1 MMSFDKFKGYSSK
14 LARIR
19 YYKNKILRLEELGFN
34 MEKEKL
40 AFQQTADIAAIFKI
54 IEKLEENDAF
64 KIDDIKIRYRS
75 LLKGNISESNLK
87 YYYLPYSKEILDK
100 ITLSQYETEPQ
111 MKKYIDENFK
121 EIYHTIKM
129 EIIFNYKSEI
139 LEKIKTNQT
148 MANIIRQYI
157 KEEIEE
163 MLKNSFVANINA
175 MNTLRKLIKTEDYL
189 NIELLVNLYKCT
201 NPEEMKIGIKKHIQS
216 LKEEY
221 SENINKIEQEYQED
235 IIITNNKNELAQIAC
250 RIRRII
256 AEKKERISYFALS
269 LLLLAGLN
277 SIIPIGAKALST
289 EAMITEK
296 VYTVEDDEE
305 KLISETSSY
314 GKMYQ
319 NKKVTLRIYDGS
331 INYDGTQNYDDCE
344 VTKTYVDLKSLIR
357 EELKSREIE
366 DLGEYKEIIF
376 SEKDINDKRLDEECY
391 KALCITSYVLS
402 LVFGGGAA
410 INNIYEY
417 FGCNGGIKYQNR
429 RKEESITLIEKTVD
443 EYLEKVYE
451 NAQLEERL
459 YEIIESS
466 SFTKEEKEIAK
477 ELVIQK
483 KRSQE
488 LEDKLKREKEVAR
501 VYRK

>member
-111 MKKYIDENFK
+111 MKKHIDENFK

-235 IIITNNKNELAQIAC
+235 IILKSNKNELAQIAY
-250 RIRRII
+250 RTRRII
-256 AEKKERISYFALS
+256 AEKRKNF
-269 LLLLAGLN
+269 
-277 SIIPIGAKALST
+277 
-289 EAMITEK
+289 
-296 VYTVEDDEE
+296 
-305 KLISETSSY
+305 
-314 GKMYQ
+314 
-319 NKKVTLRIYDGS
+319 
-331 INYDGTQNYDDCE
+331 
-344 VTKTYVDLKSLIR
+344 
-357 EELKSREIE
+357 
-366 DLGEYKEIIF
+366 IF
-376 SEKDINDKRLDEECY
+376 H
-391 KALCITSYVLS
+391 T
-402 LVFGGGAA
+402 
-410 INNIYEY
+410 
-417 FGCNGGIKYQNR
+417 
-429 RKEESITLIEKTVD
+429 
-443 EYLEKVYE
+443 
-451 NAQLEERL
+451 
-459 YEIIESS
+459 
-466 SFTKEEKEIAK
+466 
-477 ELVIQK
+477 
-483 KRSQE
+483 
-488 LEDKLKREKEVAR
+488 
-501 VYRK
+501 